1 MSIENLK
8 NSLPEYAKDLKLN
21 LSSLA
26 RSTELNEQ
34 QLWGTFLAAAAAT
47 KSATVLREVSE
58 EAADTLSAEAYDAA
72 LGAAS
77 IMGMNN
83 VAYRAKSFL
92 GDDFT
97 QVRMGLRMN
106 IIGNPGV
113 EKADFE
119 LWSLAVSTINGCHDC
134 TAAHDAVVRKEGL
147 TKEQVWE
154 AVKVAA
160 TLQGV
165 AQAVVATEALA
176 GAQV

>member
-8 NSLPEYAKDLKLN
+8 SGLPEFAKDLKLN

-34 QLWGTFLAAAAAT
+34 QLWGTFLATAT
-47 KSATVLREVSE
+47 ATRSATVLSE
-58 EAADTLSAEAYDAA
+58 IADEARGHLSDEAFNAA

-77 IMGMNN
+77 IMAMNN
-83 VAYRAKSFL
+83 VSYRAKEFL
-92 GDDFT
+92 GEDYT

-106 IIGNPGV
+106 IIANPGV

-119 LWSLAVSTINGCHDC
+119 LWSMAVSTINGCENC
-134 TAAHDAVVRKEGL
+134 TAAHDAVIRKEGL
-147 TKEQVWE
+147 TKEQAWE

-160 TLQGV
+160 TVAGV
-165 AQAVVATEALA
+165 AQAVEIDANI
-176 GAQV
+176 